1 MNMGLRTN
9 IRLLPLCL
17 SIAFGSW
24 AQVSSPTGQANSKPQ
39 NPAAS
44 PSTRAPKL
52 EPSQKT
58 AAQVQPEEPPV
69 PVKTEVGT
77 LEGGS
82 YRIDIPENW
91 NHNLVVYY
99 HGYEAKAHIYQQEH
113 PSGRILQKILNRGYA
128 VVQSG
133 YAGGRVAN
141 PSYEQVCTGT
151 TGHAEVVQITFDPQV
166 VSFDDL
172 LHVFF
177 TIHDPTT
184 LNRQGGD
191 VGTQYR
197 SAIFYHTPDQKAAA
211 ERVIAELQNEHV
223 WDDPIVTELKPLESF
238 YPAEEYHR
246 DYFRRNP
253 NQGYCSA
260 VIAPKVAKVRKIY
273 LDKLKQPVA

>member
-1 MNMGLRTN
+1 MSTSPQREVATLAGGCFW
-9 IRLLPLCL
+9 CL
-17 SIAFGSW
+17 EAAFTQLKG
-24 AQVSSPTGQANSKPQ
+24 VE
-39 NPAAS
+39 
-44 PSTRAPKL
+44 R
-52 EPSQKT
+52 
-58 AAQVQPEEPPV
+58 
-69 PVKTEVGT
+69 
-77 LEGGS
+77 
-82 YRIDIPENW
+82 
-91 NHNLVVYY
+91 
-99 HGYEAKAHIYQQEH
+99 
-113 PSGRILQKILNRGYA
+113 
-128 VVQSG
+128 VQSG

-184 LNRQGGD
+184 PNRQGVD

-197 SAIFYHTPDQKAAA
+197 SAIFYHTPDQKATA
-211 ERVIAELQNEHV
+211 ERVIAELQSEHV
-223 WDDPIVTELKPLESF
+223 WDDPIVTELKPLEAF

-253 NQGYCSA
+253 TQGYCSA
-260 VIAPKVAKVRKIY
+260 VIAPKVAKVRKLF